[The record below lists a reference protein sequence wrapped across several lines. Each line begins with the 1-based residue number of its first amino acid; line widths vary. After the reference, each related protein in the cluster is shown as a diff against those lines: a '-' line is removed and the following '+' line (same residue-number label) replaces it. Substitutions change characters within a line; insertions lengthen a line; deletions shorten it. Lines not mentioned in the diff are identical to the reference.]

1 MTGGLAKRYARAL
14 ASVAKEETGLE
25 EMSTELERV
34 AGWLADEELSDA
46 LSSPALTQEQR
57 QALVTQISESLNLAP
72 LCRNFLALL
81 TDKGRLHY
89 FEGIRQAYS
98 DLVDKEL
105 NQLRATLR
113 TAMPL
118 TSEQEGEIAAMLEKT
133 HGKKILLASEVD
145 PALVAGVTI
154 EIEGKIYDGSA
165 RTQLVQVARA
175 MAHGN
180 TSG

>member
-14 ASVAKEETGLE
+14 ASVAKEENGLE
-25 EMSTELERV
+25 EISGELDRV
-34 AGWLADEELSDA
+34 AGWLADEELSEA
-46 LSSPALTQEQR
+46 LSSPALSREQR
-57 QALVTQISESLNLAP
+57 QALVSQVSESLNLAP
-72 LCRNFLALL
+72 LCRNFLSLL

-89 FEGIRQAYS
+89 FARIRQAYR
-98 DLVDKEL
+98 DLVDQEL
-105 NQLRATLR
+105 NQLRAALR

-118 TSEQEGEIAAMLEKT
+118 TGAQEGEIAAMLEKA
-133 HGKKILLASEVD
+133 HGKKILLSSEVD
-145 PALVAGVTI
+145 PTLVAGVTI

-165 RTQLVQVARA
+165 RTQLAQVARA